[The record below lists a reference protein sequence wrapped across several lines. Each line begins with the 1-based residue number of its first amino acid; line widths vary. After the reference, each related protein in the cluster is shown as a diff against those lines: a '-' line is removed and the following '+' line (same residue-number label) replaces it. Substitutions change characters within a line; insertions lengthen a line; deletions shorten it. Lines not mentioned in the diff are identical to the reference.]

1 MYIYKHIQPSEQDC
15 TMWVTK
21 KKKKEWKNYELK
33 KIKYLVYIKLIKY
46 L

>member
-15 TMWVTK
+15 TMWVT